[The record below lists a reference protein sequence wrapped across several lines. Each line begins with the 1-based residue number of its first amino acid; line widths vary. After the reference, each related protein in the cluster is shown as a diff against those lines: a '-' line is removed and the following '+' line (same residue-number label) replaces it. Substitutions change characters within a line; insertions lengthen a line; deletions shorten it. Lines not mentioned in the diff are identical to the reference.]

1 MYAPSNYKAFTLI
14 ELLITMSIA
23 ALLMALVGPLTM
35 NQIDSSN
42 SRAEV
47 EKLKDVIRSVSTKA
61 FSSGN
66 SIEVNVEDD
75 ALSIRFNALNTKVE
89 FTYISFPSQTIFFNS
104 NGYPDK
110 VALSYQYKDGSR
122 DINIH
127 DVLGAKSSNV
137 IILP

>member
-1 MYAPSNYKAFTLI
+1 MPSNYKAFTLI

-42 SRAEV
+42 ARAEV
-47 EKLKDVIRSVSTKA
+47 EKIKDAIRSVSTKA

-75 ALSIRFNALNTKVE
+75 VLSIRFNELNTKVG
-89 FTYISFPSQTIFFNS
+89 FTYISFPSQTVFFNA

-110 VALSYQYKDGSR
+110 VVLSYQYKDDRR

-127 DVLGAKSSNV
+127 NVLGAKSNNV

>member
-1 MYAPSNYKAFTLI
+1 MPSNYKAFTLI

-42 SRAEV
+42 ARAEV

-75 ALSIRFNALNTKVE
+75 ALSIGFNALNSKMG
-89 FTYISFPSQTIFFNS
+89 FTYISFPSQTVFFNA

-110 VALSYQYKDGSR
+110 VVLSYQYKDDSR

-127 DVLGAKSSNV
+127 NVLGAKSNNV

>member
-1 MYAPSNYKAFTLI
+1 MFMPSNYKAFTLI

-42 SRAEV
+42 ARAEV

-66 SIEVNVEDD
+66 SIEVNVED
-75 ALSIRFNALNTKVE
+75 
-89 FTYISFPSQTIFFNS
+89 
-104 NGYPDK
+104 
-110 VALSYQYKDGSR
+110 
-122 DINIH
+122 
-127 DVLGAKSSNV
+127 
-137 IILP
+137 